1 MTAYPFGAK
10 LFSMKNELNVAI
22 SQPLVNTFLYT
33 LGKYT
38 GEGFKFQDANY
49 TKDGLIRN
57 FKRDYVLG
65 NKKNCPF
72 NMPICYTENKQ
83 PQKDK
88 KEKNWE
94 EIYPAF
100 FRCARAGKIPNGL
113 LQGVC
118 LDLIQKIPHIFIHND
133 KYSIQTIEGRDVF
146 ATSYNRSLE
155 KTLKHVCTKLDKD
168 YKYSAFVTLTY
179 DVKKYGSDIINGWE
193 QWKELLD
200 KYFEAMRHKYE
211 CRYVVVN
218 EATLK
223 GYPHAH
229 ILFYS
234 NKPFGADWEKLPFNK
249 KIYHSEFHSFV
260 AKRSISKIFAIK
272 KPYSTGTKNYLAK
285 YITKT
290 TTGALAKIADPQNPL
305 SDENKKMLQS
315 ILLPKF
321 AGLHRVRRP
330 KGEDIT
336 EYLNACRID
345 DRMKYLE
352 SKEKKLRKRVEEIAT
367 DYTMTAEEQTSI
379 RRAHRKVWELLH
391 PETRAPKKEVVSSF
405 VVKEDFESTF
415 PTETEIDKYLADDS
429 RRQAF
434 LIKLCTKVVEA
445 HCGKPMVMGD
455 YAVKQSVDEIQN
467 QKLMSNDVLFGALK
481 RQCTPL
487 GCGGCIVKHFCN
499 YILTGKDE
507 WFCSPYPSAFVQVL
521 RGQTT
526 NDAQGELDA
535 VFNGEVERAPRG
547 WLEKMRGQSRSK
559 REAV

>member
-1 MTAYPFGAK
+1 MPNNQK
-10 LFSMKNELNVAI
+10 IAI

-38 GEGFKFQDANY
+38 GEGFKYQDANY
-49 TKDGLIRN
+49 TKDGVVRS

-65 NKKNCPF
+65 NKKNCAF

-88 KEKNWE
+88 KEKDWE
-94 EIYPAF
+94 KIFPAF
-100 FRCARAGKIPNGL
+100 FKCARAGKIPNKL

-118 LDLIQKIPHIFIHND
+118 SYLIQQIPHIFTHND
-133 KYSIQTIEGRDVF
+133 KYSIQIIEGRDVF
-146 ATSYNRSLE
+146 ATNYNRGLE
-155 KTLKHVCTKLDKD
+155 KDLKHVCTFLDKN

-179 DVKKYGSDIINGWE
+179 DVKKYGSDIIDAWK
-193 QWKELLD
+193 QWKELLHTF
-200 KYFEAMRHKYE
+200 FEAMRHKYE

-218 EATLK
+218 EATER

-234 NKPFGADWEKLPFNK
+234 NKPFGADWERLPYNK
-249 KIYHSEFHSFV
+249 KIYRSEFHSFV
-260 AKRSISKIFAIK
+260 KERSISKVFAIK

-285 YITKT
+285 YVTKS
-290 TTGALAKIADPQNPL
+290 TTGQLEKIADPQNPL
-305 SDENKKMLQS
+305 PAENRKLLLT
-315 ILLPKF
+315 ILLAKL
-321 AGLHRVRRP
+321 ADVRRVRRP
-330 KGEDIT
+330 KGTDIT
-336 EYLNACRID
+336 EYLNTCRID
-345 DRMKYLE
+345 DKMKYLE
-352 SKEKKLRKRVEEIAT
+352 SKEKKLRKKVEEIAT
-367 DYTMTAEEQTSI
+367 NYSMSAEEQTTI
-379 RRAHRKVWELLH
+379 RRAHRKVYEILH

-415 PTETEIDKYLADDS
+415 PSEAEIDKYLADDS

-434 LIKLCTKVVEA
+434 LIKLCTKVVESA
-445 HCGKPMVMGD
+445 CGKPMVIGD
-455 YAVKQSVDEIQN
+455 LAVKKAVNEIQE
-467 QKLMSNDVLFGALK
+467 QKMMSNDVLFGALK

-507 WFCSPYPSAFVQVL
+507 WFCSPYPSALVQVL
-521 RGQTT
+521 RGHTN

-535 VFNGEVERAPRG
+535 VFNGELERAPKG
-547 WLEKMRGQSRSK
+547 WLEKMRGQPRNK
-559 REAV
+559 KATM

>member
-1 MTAYPFGAK
+1 M
-10 LFSMKNELNVAI
+10 SESNIAI

-38 GEGFKFQDANY
+38 GEGFKFQDAKY
-49 TKDGLIRN
+49 TKDGLVRS

-65 NKKNCPF
+65 NKKNCAF

-88 KEKNWE
+88 KDKNWE
-94 EIYPAF
+94 KIYPAF
-100 FRCARAGKIPNGL
+100 FRCARAGKIPNKL

-146 ATSYNRSLE
+146 ATGYNRSLE
-155 KTLKHVCTKLDKD
+155 KDLKHVCTFLDKN

-179 DVKKYGSDIINGWE
+179 DVKKYGSDIINAWE
-193 QWKELLD
+193 QWKDLL
-200 KYFEAMRHKYE
+200 KKFFEAMRHKYN
-211 CRYVVVN
+211 CTYVVVN

-234 NKPFGADWEKLPFNK
+234 NEPFGKDWEKLPFNK
-249 KIYHSEFHSFV
+249 KIYRSEFHSFV
-260 AKRSISKIFAIK
+260 KARSISRVFEIK
-272 KPYSTGTKNYLAK
+272 KPYDTGTKNYLAK
-285 YITKT
+285 YVTKT
-290 TTGALAKIADPQNPL
+290 TTGDLAKIADPQNPL
-305 SDENKKMLQS
+305 SDENKKMLLT
-315 ILLPKF
+315 ILLAKF
-321 AGLHRVRRP
+321 AGVHRVRRP
-330 KGEDIT
+330 KGKDVI
-336 EYLNACRID
+336 EYLNACKID
-345 DRMKYLE
+345 DKMKYLE

-367 DYTMTAEEQTSI
+367 DYTMSAEEQTSI
-379 RRAHRKVWELLH
+379 RLAHRRVWEILH
-391 PETRAPKKEVVSSF
+391 PETRAPKREVVSSF

-415 PTETEIDKYLADDS
+415 PSEAEIDKYLADDS

-434 LIKLCTKVVEA
+434 LIKLCTKLVETA
-445 HCGKPMVMGD
+445 CGKPMVMGD
-455 YAVKQSVDEIQN
+455 YAVKLSVDEIQN

-507 WFCSPYPSAFVQVL
+507 WFCSPYPSAFVQVI

-526 NDAQGELDA
+526 HDAQGELDA
-535 VFNGEVERAPRG
+535 VFNGEVERAPKG

-559 REAV
+559 KEAV